1 MRSGGYGKEAGGGFV
16 DANVGG
22 LGRKDDG
29 NQELEWTGIMQF
41 SSGVRVCALQ
51 AAVERIN
58 GGFFHAAA
66 GSSEAE
72 RAF

>member
-1 MRSGGYGKEAGGGFV
+1 MRGGGYGKEACGGFV

-22 LGRKDDG
+22 LGGQDDG
-29 NQELEWTGIMQF
+29 NQELEWTGIVQF
-41 SSGVRVCALQ
+41 CCGFRVWALL
-51 AAVERIN
+51 AAVERID